1 MYNPTELFESC
12 SYVHMLNNEH
22 FKMNKLS
29 ESTCLEETDSLSLIS
44 HWGSAVLY
52 LVMGPSE
59 IFPIHVERSSGI
71 VILGDHI
78 TLFFLYELPLDTF
91 FFV

>member
-1 MYNPTELFESC
+1 MFS
-12 SYVHMLNNEH
+12 NEH
-22 FKMNKLS
+22 FKMNKVS

-52 LVMGPSE
+52 LGMGPCE
-59 IFPIHVERSSGI
+59 IFPIHVDKSSGI

-78 TLFFLYELPLDTF
+78 ILLFFSMSCH
-91 FFV
+91 